1 VRVCVHLFARYREA
15 AGRERLEVDLPED
28 GTVETAWSAVV
39 DRHPQLRPYRPY
51 TLFAV
56 GHDYVAPDHRL
67 QPGDELCLFPPVSGG
82 STSEGASTAPSEPS
96 PEDSVAR
103 AKPARE
109 AADTYSVV
117 EHPLSPDAIA
127 AAVDHPG
134 AGGVVIFSGVVRNE
148 TGGRPVK
155 FLEYEAHAPMAEAKM
170 REIGEAVR
178 ARWPGVK
185 RVAMHHRVG
194 RLEIG
199 EPSVLIAV
207 SAAHRQEAFEAGRY
221 AIDTLKRTVPVWK
234 KEHFEDGEVW
244 VGLQGG

>member
-1 VRVCVHLFARYREA
+1 MRVRVHLFARYREA
-15 AGRERLEVDLPED
+15 AGQGQVDLEIPEG
-28 GTVETAWSAVV
+28 GTVEAAWKAVV
-39 DRHPQLRPYRPY
+39 TRHPQLEPYRPF

-56 GHDYVAPDHRL
+56 GHDYVEPEHAL
-67 QPGDELCLFPPVSGG
+67 KPGDELLLFPPVSGG
-82 STSEGASTAPSEPS
+82 SAGDVFA
-96 PEDSVAR
+96 
-103 AKPARE
+103 
-109 AADTYSVV
+109 VV
-117 EHPLSPDAIA
+117 DHPLSPDEIVAR
-127 AAVDHPG
+127 VDDPG

-170 REIGEAVR
+170 REIGAAIR
-178 ARWPGVK
+178 ARWAGVK
-185 RVAMHHRVG
+185 RVAMLHRIG

-199 EPSVLIAV
+199 ESSVLIAV
-207 SAAHRQEAFEAGRY
+207 SAAHRGDAFDACRY

>member
-1 VRVCVHLFARYREA
+1 VRVGVRLFARYREA
-15 AGRERLEVDLPED
+15 AGRERLEIDLPD
-28 GTVETAWSAVV
+28 GGTVEAAWSAVV
-39 DRHPQLRPYRPY
+39 DRHPELRPYRPF

-56 GHDYVAPDHRL
+56 GNEYV
-67 QPGDELCLFPPVSGG
+67 QPEHPLKPTDELCLFPPVSGG
-82 STSEGASTAPSEPS
+82 SGGDIYRVVST
-96 PEDSVAR
+96 
-103 AKPARE
+103 
-109 AADTYSVV
+109 
-117 EHPLSPDAIA
+117 PLSPEAIA
-127 AAVDHPG
+127 AEVDDPA

-170 REIGEAVR
+170 REIGDAVR
-178 ARWPGVK
+178 VRWPDVK
-185 RVAMHHRVG
+185 RVALLHRIG

-199 EPSVLIAV
+199 ESSVLIAV
-207 SAAHRQEAFEAGRY
+207 SAGHRQEAFEACKY